1 MGTITKPHG
10 IKGELC
16 VNWFANSANLLNKTI
31 YLQDKDN
38 EPKLVKSISVR
49 MHKKQPLLFLEHIT
63 DRNEAEKMRG
73 IKIFVHNDDLPKLD
87 KNEVYLH
94 NLLGLDIVMESTRE
108 HIGILDHIEYPAGQE
123 IWVIRTKSQQE
134 ILFPAVDEFII
145 CIEVD
150 KGQIIIS
157 PPEGLLEICISN

>member
-16 VNWFANSANLLNKTI
+16 VNWLADSVALLHKAI

-38 EPKLVKSISVR
+38 EPKPVKSISVR

-63 DRNEAEKMRG
+63 NRNEAETMRG
-73 IKIFVHNDDLPKLD
+73 LKIFVHIDDLPKLD
-87 KNEVYLH
+87 KNEIYLH
-94 NLLGLDIVMESTRE
+94 NLLGLDIILEATRE
-108 HIGILDHIEYPAGQE
+108 HVGILDHIEYPAGQE
-123 IWVIRTKSQQE
+123 IWVIRTKSGQE
-134 ILFPAVDEFII
+134 ILFPAVDEFIMDV
-145 CIEVD
+145 EMD

-157 PPEGLLEICISN
+157 PPDGLLEICISN